1 MSLINQLLKYKNR
14 APHTVKNRKTG
25 GDKRTPALKTAPQ
38 AKGLVVRI
46 RPMTPKKPNSAIRQV
61 AKIRLYNKKRVTAR
75 MPGKGYL
82 CTRFN
87 RVLVEG
93 GRANDLP
100 GVSYTVIRGAMDFI
114 PLLYKTKRRRSV
126 YGVSR
131 PKGHSTHI
139 RRCFR
144 HLNYL

>member
-1 MSLINQLLKYKNR
+1 MSLINQLFNHKHKSKHIRKNR
-14 APHTVKNRKTG
+14 TTG
-25 GDKRTPALKTAPQ
+25 GDKRTPALKYSPQ
-38 AKGLVVRI
+38 ARGLVVRI

-61 AKIRLYNKKRVTAR
+61 AKIRLYNRKRVTAR

-100 GVSYTVIRGAMDFI
+100 GVSYTVIRGALDFI
-114 PLLYKTKRRRSV
+114 PLLHKTKRRRSI

-131 PKGHSTHI
+131 PKNFSLYI

-144 HLNYL
+144 HLAYL